1 VSDWI
6 HASGRPRPADGVI
19 GFAPGAFDLFH
30 IGHLNILRRAR
41 LACDYLIAGVVSD
54 DVALEQ
60 KGRRPAVDE
69 YERLEIV
76 ASMRCVDEAVI
87 EWSTDKLETWERVRF
102 NAVFKGDDW
111 KGSPKW
117 EALTREFASRGVQV
131 VYLPYTTHTSTTSLR
146 AKLPAS

>member
-1 VSDWI
+1 MSDWI
-6 HASGRPRPADGVI
+6 HASGRPRPAKGVI

-60 KGRRPAVDE
+60 KGRRPAVEE

-146 AKLPAS
+146 AKLPAD